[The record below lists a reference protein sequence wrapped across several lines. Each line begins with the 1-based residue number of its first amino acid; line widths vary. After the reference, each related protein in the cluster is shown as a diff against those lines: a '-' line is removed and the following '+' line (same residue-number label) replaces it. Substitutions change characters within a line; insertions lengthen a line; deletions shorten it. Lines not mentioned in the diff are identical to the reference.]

1 MECAGLRTWSVEW
14 RFVFAR
20 LVSPVTCGVSQGFS
34 AQFLA
39 SNLFEKST
47 RSFLSLSVLWEFL
60 GLTQLAWSRRHTTWA
75 NSIRCEEIRRDG
87 RYTNLE
93 GLRFEAFLVHAGS
106 GELSCKQVWRNSET
120 ARKASGFNRVVK
132 THEDRRV
139 DGWSWAC
146 SLHLHFHVRCG
157 QLRWITL
164 EAFLLRF
171 HRTDPR
177 THSVRAPTCV
187 AMGFRCFVFVGSR
200 AACYNSCTK
209 PCTF

>member
-1 MECAGLRTWSVEW
+1 M
-14 RFVFAR
+14 
-20 LVSPVTCGVSQGFS
+20 
-34 AQFLA
+34 
-39 SNLFEKST
+39 
-47 RSFLSLSVLWEFL
+47 
-60 GLTQLAWSRRHTTWA
+60 
-75 NSIRCEEIRRDG
+75 
-87 RYTNLE
+87 
-93 GLRFEAFLVHAGS
+93 HAGS

-139 DGWSWAC
+139 DGLSWAC
-146 SLHLHFHVRCG
+146 SLPLHFQVRCG

-187 AMGFRCFVFVGSR
+187 AMGFRCFVFGGGAYGEAHAIHRLTGSVLQLLHEAMHFLTYHGQGIITALRWWSLLPCSLKAICFCSFSFGVGHIFVTSLCTIAGQHEMSQLWASR
-200 AACYNSCTK
+200 KSC
-209 PCTF
+209 CTEPSIPQSHQ